1 MYENNIVLLHPE
13 FNYKKGYEKVS
24 IIFGDAA
31 DAGVRTDIGGMS
43 AGSREQLSADQAV
56 RTHREDHSVD
66 GVQYPEGMAAASV
79 GISTSHVSE

>member
-1 MYENNIVLLHPE
+1 VYENNIVLLHPE

-43 AGSREQLSADQAV
+43 AGCRE
-56 RTHREDHSVD
+56 
-66 GVQYPEGMAAASV
+66 
-79 GISTSHVSE
+79 